1 MKSSLLNLVFVCIAL
16 AFGGALTLYA
26 FGAKDAQQPAQGAA
40 EGGLISAAKAAEL
53 MADTEPFV
61 LIDVRTAQ
69 EFNQQR
75 IPGARL
81 LPYTEISADS
91 AAALIPAK
99 DSRILLYCRS
109 GRRSAIAA
117 SALRDLGYTRV
128 YDFGGIGD
136 WRGETVSGPLER

>member
-1 MKSSLLNLVFVCIAL
+1 MKTSLLSMLFIAL
-16 AFGGALTLYA
+16 AVGSFFAVYAL
-26 FGAKDAQQPAQGAA
+26 GAKDKPMPSTQGT

-61 LIDVRTAQ
+61 LIDVRTEQ

-75 IPGARL
+75 IPGSLL

-91 AAALIPAK
+91 AAALIPSK
-99 DSRILLYCRS
+99 DSRVLLYCRS

-117 SALRDLGYTRV
+117 DALRNLGYTRV